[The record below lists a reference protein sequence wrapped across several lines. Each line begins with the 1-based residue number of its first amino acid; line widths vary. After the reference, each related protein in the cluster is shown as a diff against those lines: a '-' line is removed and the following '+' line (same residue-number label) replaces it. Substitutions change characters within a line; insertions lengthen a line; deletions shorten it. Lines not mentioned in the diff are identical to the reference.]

1 MAAPATLTPDGRST
15 AKDTAE
21 SVKIQ
26 VNGADLGEEWLGKLL
41 DVHVRDNLLLP
52 DMALVRFRD
61 PDGSKVR
68 SNPLA
73 LGAELIIKLGADTDR
88 TPGTLFKGEIVAL
101 EPEFREDEAIISA
114 RAFDKGHRLNRTK
127 DSHTYINMKAED
139 IVRQAAGRAGIA
151 TGKVDSTSVVHKH
164 LQQSQETDWDLCWRL
179 ARMNG
184 FEFGVSDGKLN
195 FNKRET
201 GNVAATLKWRESLHS
216 FRPRA
221 SAVGQV
227 SEVTVNSHDPKAK
240 QATTST
246 AASASSATTAAIFS
260 KRSSAVAALN
270 GGKAIVADRIAATT
284 SEAKAMAKASL
295 DRNASAFVEA
305 EGVAKGSP
313 KLKAGATVKLEDVG
327 DFSGEYVLSATTHIF
342 RGGGAY
348 TTKFEITGERSRA
361 FAQLIGGGH
370 AAAAGGGGGGGG
382 GKSSWASHLVIAVVT
397 NNNDP
402 DKMGRVKVKFDSLGA
417 NMESEWARV
426 TTINA
431 GKDRGLFMY
440 PQVNDQVVVGFEHG
454 DPRRP
459 FVLGSLYTGTEPL
472 HADMADAQGRKS
484 KFAVRTD
491 HQILAHS
498 EKELKLHSSE
508 KMIIEIKG
516 NPGDLNVDADGN
528 VEQKAAKNFK
538 ATASQNVEVSA
549 NSSVKIKGSGSVEIE
564 STGSLKVK
572 GSTVSVEGSGMV
584 EVKGGMIKLG

>member
-1 MAAPATLTPDGRST
+1 MAASTLSPDGRQSSR
-15 AKDTAE
+15 DTAE
-21 SVKIQ
+21 SVKIS
-26 VNGADLGEEWLGKLL
+26 VNGTDLGEEWLGKLL

-52 DMALVRFRD
+52 DMAHVRFRD

-68 SNPLA
+68 NNPLT
-73 LGAELIIKLGADTDR
+73 LGAELIVKLGADTDR
-88 TPGTLFKGEIVAL
+88 SPATLFKGEIVAL

-114 RAFDKGHRLNRTK
+114 RAFDQGHRLNRTK
-127 DSHTYINMKAED
+127 ESHTYINMKAED
-139 IVRQAAGRAGIA
+139 IVRQAAGRARISLGTIE
-151 TGKVDSTSVVHKH
+151 STTVVHKH

-179 ARMNG
+179 AKLNG
-184 FEFGVSDGKLN
+184 FEFGVTDGKLV
-195 FNKRET
+195 FRKRQT
-201 GNVAATLKWRESLHS
+201 GSAAMTLKWKESLHS

-240 QATTST
+240 QPTTST
-246 AASASSATTAAIFS
+246 ASSATESTSARIFS
-260 KRSSAVAALN
+260 QRSQAVQALS
-270 GGKAIVADRIAATT
+270 GGKALVADRIATT
-284 SEAKAMAKASL
+284 TDEAKAMAKASL

-305 EGVAKGSP
+305 EGLAKGSP
-313 KLKAGATVKLEDVG
+313 KLKAGATVKLEEVG
-327 DFSGEYVLSATTHIF
+327 DFSGEYVLSGTTHIF

-348 TTKFEITGERSRA
+348 TTKFEITGERSRS
-361 FAQLIGGGH
+361 FSQLVGGN
-370 AAAAGGGGGGGG
+370 GGGGGGGAAG
-382 GKSSWASHLVIAVVT
+382 GKSGWAGQLVIAVVD

-402 DKMGRVKVKFDSLGA
+402 DKMGRVKVKFPQLGS
-417 NMESEWARV
+417 NMVSEWARV
-426 TTINA
+426 ATMNA
-431 GKDRGLFMY
+431 GKDRGVFMY
-440 PQVNDQVVVGFEHG
+440 PQPGDEVVVGFEHG
-454 DPRRP
+454 DARRP
-459 FVLGSLYTGTEPL
+459 FVLGSLFTGTEPL
-472 HADMADAQGRKS
+472 HADLSDAQGRKS
-484 KFAVRTD
+484 KFGVKTD

-538 ATASQNVEVSA
+538 ASAGQNFEVSA

-564 STGSLKVK
+564 SSGQLKVK